1 MASLSR
7 QLAQWAAGL
16 RYEDLPPAVID
27 RAKGVT
33 LQALT
38 SVLLGSKTA
47 SGKQAIQM
55 IADEEAGVKKGATI
69 LTNGTLVTR
78 GGAAYANS
86 ELALAGGKYDTFRML
101 THPNT
106 AIIPAA
112 LVAAESSG
120 ATGKAYLTGVAAGY
134 EVMERMAAEVIPTTM
149 AHGFHP
155 GPVFGIFGAAVAAAK
170 VMGYSEDRINSTIA
184 LCASLA
190 AGGLE
195 AARCGGSPLRE
206 GAATR
211 NALLAVSLAQPGH
224 VGGETVLEGDAG
236 FYHAYTGSNNG
247 ALRYSFAGDIRANLG
262 NVTANLGR
270 DWMFLETLYR
280 VYFTAGYN
288 IAHVDVTGDICR
300 DNNIRYQD
308 IDRIEAVVN
317 WLETQYPSPAYP
329 SRREDGAAE
338 HGRTAYYTA
347 YGAVKHRFPVLAGR
361 KTDPKDDAPEI
372 LELMHRVKIIP
383 SHQMTLFGPRI
394 TVFTKDGKSHT
405 RQSTGREF
413 IWEYDGLVSR
423 LQDVKPGLP
432 IPAAQYDTLTATC
445 RDLEKSAC
453 ADALV
458 KLTVN
463 AK

>member
-16 RYEDLPPAVID
+16 RYEDLPPAVVD

-55 IADEEAGVKKGATI
+55 IADEEAGVKKGAT
-69 LTNGTLVTR
+69 LMTNGTLVTR

-86 ELALAGGKYDTFRML
+86 EMALAGGKYDTFRML

-112 LVAAESSG
+112 LVAAESCG

-149 AHGFHP
+149 SHGFHP

-170 VMGYSEDRINSTIA
+170 TMGYSEDRINSTIA

-190 AGGLE
+190 SGGLE

-236 FYHAYTGSNNG
+236 FYHAYTGSNQG
-247 ALRYSFAGDIRANLG
+247 ALRYSFAGDVRANLG
-262 NVTANLGR
+262 NVTANLGK

-300 DNNIRYQD
+300 DNNIQYKD

-317 WLETQYPSPAYP
+317 WLETQYPSPAYT

-361 KTDPKDDAPEI
+361 KTYPKDDAPEI

-394 TVFTKDGKSHT
+394 TVFTKDGKSYT

-413 IWEYDGLVSR
+413 IWEYDGLVAR

-432 IPAAQYDTLTATC
+432 IPAAQYDTLIATC
-445 RDLEKSAC
+445 RDLEKSAR

-458 KLTVN
+458 KLTLN
-463 AK
+463 A

>member
-1 MASLSR
+1 MASISR
-7 QLAQWAAGL
+7 QLAQFAAGL
-16 RYEDLPPAVID
+16 RYEDLPPAVAD

-38 SVLLGSKTA
+38 SVLLGAKTA
-47 SGKQAIQM
+47 SGRQAVQM
-55 IADEEAGVKKGATI
+55 VVDEESGVKKGATI
-69 LTNGTLVTR
+69 LVDGTKVTR
-78 GGAAYANS
+78 GGAGFANS
-86 ELALAGGKYDTFRML
+86 ELALSGGKYDTFRML

-112 LVAAESSG
+112 LVAAESCG
-120 ATGKAYLTGVAAGY
+120 ASGKAYLAGVAAGY
-134 EVMERMAAEVIPTTM
+134 EVMERMAAEFIPTTM

-170 VMGYSEDRINSTIA
+170 VMGYGEDQINSVIA

-190 AGGLE
+190 SGGLE
-195 AARCGGSPLRE
+195 AARCGGTPLRE

-211 NALLAVSLAQPGH
+211 NAMLAVALAQPGH

-236 FYHAYTGSNNG
+236 FYHAYTGSNRG
-247 ALRYSFAGDIRANLG
+247 QLAYSFTGHTHAKLDNITRNLG
-262 NVTANLGR
+262 K

-288 IAHVDVTGDICR
+288 IAHVDVTAQLCAE
-300 DNNIRYQD
+300 NNIRYPD

-329 SRREDGAAE
+329 SRREDGEAA
-338 HGRTAYYTA
+338 HGRTAYYAA
-347 YGAVKHRFPVLAGR
+347 YGAVHRSFPVLAPR
-361 KTDPKDDAPEI
+361 RTDPKDDVPEV

-394 TVFTKDGKSHT
+394 TIFTRDGKSYT

-413 IWEYDGLVSR
+413 IWDYAGLVQR
-423 LQDVKPGLP
+423 LQGVKPGLP
-432 IPAAQYDTLTATC
+432 IPAAQYDRLVAAC
-445 RDLEKSAC
+445 GSLEAQDR
-453 ADALV
+453 ADVLV
-458 KLTVN
+458 KFTL
-463 AK
+463 K